1 MTRLAWQCISTYR
14 QTDYLGGC
22 NGARIR
28 FSPGKDWEVNKN
40 LDLALDLLSP
50 VKARHGPSLSWA
62 DLIVLAGNT
71 ALELSNTELSLP
83 FCPGRTDDTEGR
95 GWEDLQPRITGN
107 FSSDSLP
114 RLKDYISVMGLSQRQ
129 FAALLGAGHVIGDT
143 HHCAGLY
150 CRWGKIQQ
158 TTKSFIIINTFQER
172 LLCL

>member
-1 MTRLAWQCISTYR
+1 MYFSERGIGLVTRLAWQCISTYR

-95 GWEDLQPRITGN
+95 GWEDLQPRNG
-107 FSSDSLP
+107 SLYFYLRDHVQVIISIGKLCRKNQMISP
-114 RLKDYISVMGLSQRQ
+114 QDYRELQ
-129 FAALLGAGHVIGDT
+129 F
-143 HHCAGLY
+143 
-150 CRWGKIQQ
+150 
-158 TTKSFIIINTFQER
+158 
-172 LLCL
+172 